1 MKKSFIIF
9 AFIFFMAQN
18 TFAAE
23 SIENADTKKIEI
35 KKETELY
42 REQNLLGREKT
53 DKAQIRELFSNL
65 NKYSNEHNTEAIKKF
80 YSKDYISYDGF
91 NFDAFF
97 ASVDE
102 TFKIYPDIS
111 YKSKIKSINI
121 IGNWAA
127 VELIDITTSEK
138 QAATQA
144 IINNKPVMDRKI
156 EGTMESLCHYVTYLR
171 KTGGKWQIY
180 SDNIITEET
189 AIKYGK
195 AAEIDMNILSPLVV
209 KGGEEYCISLNIKD
223 KPKGA
228 LGLAS
233 LSREEIKYPPAAPV
247 DKFRKIP
254 SDGTLERVVIANKK
268 GINEYSMASVG
279 ITEISLNEEKTA
291 INYEMAGVAF
301 LMKRVNVYG
310 ERNAV
315 DLKYLKEQK
324 EKAEQKTK
332 EGNL

>member
-1 MKKSFIIF
+1 MQGVL
-9 AFIFFMAQN
+9 AQETTAPVLYN
-18 TFAAE
+18 T
-23 SIENADTKKIEI
+23 
-35 KKETELY
+35 
-42 REQNLLGREKT
+42 QNILGREKT
-53 DKAQIRELFSNL
+53 DKAQIRELFNNL
-65 NKYSNEHNTEAIKKF
+65 NKYSNEHNAEAIKAF

-91 NFDAFF
+91 DYDAFF

-102 TFKIYPDIS
+102 TFKSYPDIS

-121 IGNWAA
+121 MGNEAS
-127 VELIDITTSEK
+127 VELIDTTTSEK

-144 IINNKPVMDRKI
+144 IINNRPVFNKEI
-156 EGTMESLCHYVTYLR
+156 KGKMESRCHYVTYL
-171 KTGGKWQIY
+171 KKIANKWMIY

-195 AAEIDMNILSPLVV
+195 AADVDMNILSPLIV
-209 KGGEEYCISLNIKD
+209 KEGEEYCISLNVKN
-223 KPKGA
+223 KPEGA
-228 LGLAS
+228 LMLAS
-233 LSREEIKYPPAAPV
+233 LSREEIKYPPSAPV

-254 SDGTLERVVIANKK
+254 SDGALERVVTANKK

-291 INYEMAGVAF
+291 INYEMSGVAF

-315 DLKYLKEQK
+315 DKQYLKDKLKKTE
-324 EKAEQKTK
+324 EKAA
-332 EGNL
+332 EGKAEGKANQGKDL

>member
-1 MKKSFIIF
+1 MFIMQGAI
-9 AFIFFMAQN
+9 AKTTADENIKPVLYNPQN
-18 TFAAE
+18 
-23 SIENADTKKIEI
+23 I
-35 KKETELY
+35 
-42 REQNLLGREKT
+42 LGQEKT
-53 DKAQIRELFSNL
+53 DKAQIKELFYNL
-65 NKYSNEHNTEAIKKF
+65 NKYSNEHNTEAIKAF

-102 TFKIYPDIS
+102 TFRIYPDIS
-111 YKSKIKSINI
+111 YKSKIKSINV

-127 VELIDITTSEK
+127 VELTDITTSEK

-144 IINNKPVMDRKI
+144 IKNNKPVLDKEI
-156 EGTMESLCHYVTYLR
+156 KGIMESRCHYVNYLR
-171 KTGGKWQIY
+171 KTGGVWQIY

-189 AIKYGK
+189 TIKYGK
-195 AAEIDMNILSPLVV
+195 ASEIDMDILSPLIV
-209 KGGEEYCISLNIKD
+209 KGGEEYCISLNVKN
-223 KPKGA
+223 KPQGA
-228 LGLAS
+228 LVLAS

-254 SDGTLERVVIANKK
+254 SDGTLERVVTANKK

-315 DLKYLKEQK
+315 DVKYLKEYK
-324 EKAEQKTK
+324 EKAKKDTEKQAEKK
-332 EGNL
+332 VDEKDL